1 MQRRNFFKGLLA
13 SVLPFLLPRWT
24 RVQAHQ
30 AAVQPVTM
38 HELARAVLPE
48 SLGPKRIQEVAD
60 QFENWIRNYKPTA
73 EMSCGYGFT
82 REEATPPSPAVHYV
96 DQLRQL
102 ATAAVAEGS
111 PFAKLDG
118 AMQRDLVG
126 RALAAAG
133 LERIPSRPDGK
144 HVAADLLAC
153 FYSSS
158 DGEDFLYNA
167 AIERAACRGLQS
179 SPERPAPLKDAV

>member
-1 MQRRNFFKGLLA
+1 MQRRNFFKGLFA
-13 SVLPFLLPRWT
+13 SVLPFVLPRWT
-24 RVQAHQ
+24 RGQALP

-38 HELARAVLPE
+38 RELARAVLPE
-48 SLGPKRIQEVAD
+48 SLGRERIQGVAD
-60 QFENWIRNYKPTA
+60 QFENWVRNYKPAA

-82 REEATPPSPAVHYV
+82 REQATPPSPAVHYV

-102 ATAAVAEGS
+102 ATAAQAKGS
-111 PFAKLDG
+111 AFAKLDR
-118 AMQRDLVG
+118 AQQRDIVG
-126 RALAAAG
+126 GAFAVSG
-133 LERIPSRPDGK
+133 LERIPPRPDGK
-144 HVAADLLAC
+144 HVAADLLAW

-167 AIERAACRGLQS
+167 AIERAACRGLES